1 VYATR
6 IPGENTNPEGRGDLH
21 EGFDIGWEEHGDG
34 PMAGVNVWPRDADLP
49 AFRDRVLAY

>member
-1 VYATR
+1 MR

-34 PMAGVNVWPRDADLP
+34 PMTGVNVWPRDADLP